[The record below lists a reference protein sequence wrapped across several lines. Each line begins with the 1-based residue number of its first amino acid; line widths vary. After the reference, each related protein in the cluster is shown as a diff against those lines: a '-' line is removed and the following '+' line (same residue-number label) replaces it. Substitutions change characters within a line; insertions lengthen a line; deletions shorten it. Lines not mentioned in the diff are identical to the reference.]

1 MLYVL
6 SQVLKKYKESLSDLM
21 SILKLEPGNSAAKK
35 ECDTVKEAYKK
46 VCDVPHCHKC
56 RTESSHRRRACVI
69 HHYTKYNKYVCSGI
83 ISWDYFLEERL

>member
-46 VCDVPHCHKC
+46 VCDVLHCHKYH
-56 RTESSHRRRACVI
+56 RTESSHRQRASVI
-69 HHYTKYNKYVCSGI
+69 HHYTI
-83 ISWDYFLEERL
+83 